1 MKTITV
7 STRSKVLNG
16 LLKMAKQTDLLVQ
29 APDGSQYVLLSIS
42 KAEAFL
48 IGDTDDL
55 GEEIETARKNKSLMQ
70 FLDERGTKAKQGV
83 GIPIS
88 EVRRQ
93 LGL

>member
-1 MKTITV
+1 M
-7 STRSKVLNG
+7 SR
-16 LLKMAKQTDLLVQ
+16 QTDLFVQ
-29 APDGSQYVLLSIS
+29 TPDGSQDIRLSLTN
-42 KAEAFL
+42 AESFL

-55 GEEIETARKNKSLMQ
+55 GEEVEAARKNTSLMQ

-83 GIPIS
+83 GIPVS